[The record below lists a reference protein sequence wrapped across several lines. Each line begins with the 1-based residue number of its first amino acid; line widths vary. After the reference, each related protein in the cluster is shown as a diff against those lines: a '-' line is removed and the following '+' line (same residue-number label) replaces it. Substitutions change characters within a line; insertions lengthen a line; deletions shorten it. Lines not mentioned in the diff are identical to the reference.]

1 MQDTRI
7 EDLINT
13 VLVKEFPGEHNKHKI
28 YRAGNRLN
36 FSCPYC
42 GDSNDGRKKR
52 GNFYLDTLSYKCY
65 NGGCGIFKDIYSI
78 LKDFSLVGKLE
89 QDEKT
94 EILDILHNRK
104 ERRKTYYGDID
115 ISIFFDEDIKNYIIP
130 RSEFMERMGLEEV
143 RGSKI
148 EIYLTRRNQVPDQ
161 KFAWDKEK
169 QRLYLMN
176 LSREN
181 NILGL
186 QFRNMQQSGGGSKY
200 YTYKLSGIWEK
211 LLGCKD
217 ENFLDGCRKIDPISS
232 VFNIGTISFNDTI
245 TIFEGPMDSFLWKNS
260 VGLCSVENKFPFEMD
275 NLRFWYDWDNAG
287 RAKASELLAE
297 GHLVFNWRKF
307 LTDHDL
313 PTNKKWDLND
323 LVNFLRSRQLKIKRF
338 DFYFTD
344 EVLDLKDFIYV

>member
-7 EDLINT
+7 EDLIT
-13 VLVKEFPGEHNKHKI
+13 SVLVKEFPGEHNKHKI

-42 GDSNDGRKKR
+42 GDSHDGRKKR

-65 NGGCGIFKDIYSI
+65 NGGCGIFKDVYSI
-78 LKDFSLVGKLE
+78 LKDFSLVGKLD

-143 RGSKI
+143 KGSKI
-148 EIYLTRRNQVPDQ
+148 EIYLTRRNQIPDHR
-161 KFAWDKEK
+161 FAWDPEK
-169 QRLYLMN
+169 QRLYVLN

-217 ENFLDGCRKIDPISS
+217 EKFIDGCRKIDPISS

-297 GHLVFNWRKF
+297 GHWVFNWKKF

-323 LVNFLRSRQLKIKRF
+323 LVNFLRAKQLKIKRF

-344 EVLDLKDFIYV
+344 EVLDLKDFIDV

>member
-307 LTDHDL
+307 LTDHGL

-323 LVNFLRSRQLKIKRF
+323 LVNFLRAKQLKIKRF

-344 EVLDLKDFIYV
+344 EVLDLKDFIDV

>member
-42 GDSNDGRKKR
+42 GDSRDGRKKR

-94 EILDILHNRK
+94 EILDILHSRK

-217 ENFLDGCRKIDPISS
+217 EKFLDGCRKIDPISS

-307 LTDHDL
+307 LTDHGL

-323 LVNFLRSRQLKIKRF
+323 LVNFLRSKQLKIKRF

>member
-42 GDSNDGRKKR
+42 GDSRDGRKKR

-78 LKDFSLVGKLE
+78 LKDFSLVGNLD

-94 EILDILHNRK
+94 EILDILHSRK

-232 VFNIGTISFNDTI
+232 VFNIGTISFNDQI

-307 LTDHDL
+307 LTDHGL

-323 LVNFLRSRQLKIKRF
+323 LVNFLRSKQLKIKRF

>member
-7 EDLINT
+7 EDLINN

-217 ENFLDGCRKIDPISS
+217 EKFLDGCRKIDPISS

-287 RAKASELLAE
+287 RAKASKLLAE

-307 LTDHDL
+307 LTDHGL

-323 LVNFLRSRQLKIKRF
+323 LVNFLRAKQLKIKRF

-344 EVLDLKDFIYV
+344 EVLDLKDFIDV

>member
-7 EDLINT
+7 EDLINN

-217 ENFLDGCRKIDPISS
+217 EKFLDGCRKIDPISS
-232 VFNIGTISFNDTI
+232 VFSSCSSFPTKLK
-245 TIFEGPMDSFLWKNS
+245 SFRML
-260 VGLCSVENKFPFEMD
+260 
-275 NLRFWYDWDNAG
+275 
-287 RAKASELLAE
+287 
-297 GHLVFNWRKF
+297 
-307 LTDHDL
+307 
-313 PTNKKWDLND
+313 
-323 LVNFLRSRQLKIKRF
+323 
-338 DFYFTD
+338 
-344 EVLDLKDFIYV
+344 

>member
-7 EDLINT
+7 EDLINN

-94 EILDILHNRK
+94 EILDILHSRK

-217 ENFLDGCRKIDPISS
+217 EKFLDGCRKIDPISS

-307 LTDHDL
+307 LTDHGL

-323 LVNFLRSRQLKIKRF
+323 LVNFLRAKQLKIKRF